1 MGQQAI
7 ICDASSLISL
17 TDSGFLWVLY
27 NFKKRNN
34 IFFMV
39 PQKVKYECITRPLGI
54 KKYAMHAI
62 RLQDAVND
70 EIINVADLNVEK
82 EGIEV
87 MEIANNIF
95 FSKGKP
101 IHLVD
106 AGEAE
111 MIALTKKLGI
121 ENLLIDER
129 NTRMLIENPED
140 LKKQQERELKVS
152 ITYNKKNLEIFKNI
166 VKNLFVFRSSEV
178 LGIAYEKGMFNK
190 FQGIEKQALEAG
202 LNSLKFNGC
211 SISFEEVGK
220 LMYNLK
226 NPK

>member
-1 MGQQAI
+1 MDNNSI
-7 ICDASSLISL
+7 LCDASSLISL

-27 NFKKRNN
+27 ELKRRKK
-34 IFFMV
+34 IFFLI

-70 EIINVADLNVEK
+70 EIINVVELDIEK
-82 EGIEV
+82 EGIEI
-87 MEIANNIF
+87 MKIANNLF
-95 FSKGKP
+95 FARGKP

-111 MIALTKKLGI
+111 QIALTKKLGVKNI
-121 ENLLIDER
+121 LIDER
-129 NTRMLIENPED
+129 NTRMLIENIDD
-140 LKKQQERELKVS
+140 LKKQQERELRVR
-152 ITYNKKNLEIFKNI
+152 ITCNKQNLQKFKEI
-166 VKNLFVFRSSEV
+166 VKDIFAFRSTEI
-178 LGIAYEKGMFNK
+178 LGIAWENGLFNK
-190 FQGIEKQALEAG
+190 FQGIEKHALEAG

-220 LMYNLK
+220 LIYILQD
-226 NPK
+226 PK